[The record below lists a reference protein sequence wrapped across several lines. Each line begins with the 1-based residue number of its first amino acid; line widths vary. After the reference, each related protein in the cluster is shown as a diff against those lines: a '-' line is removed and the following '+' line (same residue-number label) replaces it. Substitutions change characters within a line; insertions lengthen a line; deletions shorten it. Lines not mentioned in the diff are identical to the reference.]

1 MRKFALTVIPCIA
14 LASKQLA
21 IDDIMDQLFQ
31 NSDRPETTSTTTN
44 TVTVQTDSGYGNY
57 GPGPDPYAELQQTCG
72 K

>member
-21 IDDIMDQLFQ
+21 TDDIMAQLFQ

-44 TVTVQTDSGYGNY
+44 TVTVQTDSGLSNY
-57 GPGPDPYAELQQTCG
+57 GPGPDQYAELQQTCG